1 MMSAAGGANIN
12 FKVYSCEGL
21 ISAVPLPPR
30 MASFRNE
37 HPCIVLTNA
46 LRRGC
51 RFFYASLDK
60 LGYTLYILN
69 SWRVIMQVVVQKWGN
84 SLGFRIPSFWA
95 KDNDVKNGSK
105 VEVIAEKGKMIILP
119 QKKSLEDIMNLV
131 TDENLHSEIETF
143 EAVGKEAW

>member
-1 MMSAAGGANIN
+1 MLCVG
-12 FKVYSCEGL
+12 V
-21 ISAVPLPPR
+21 VD
-30 MASFRNE
+30 
-37 HPCIVLTNA
+37 
-46 LRRGC
+46 
-51 RFFYASLDK
+51 FFYASLDK
-60 LGYTLYILN
+60 FGYTLYILN
-69 SWRVIMQVVVQKWGN
+69 SWRVIMQAVVQKWGN